1 MGRALNCTYEVVAG
15 PAEHTIRDEPHPSC
29 PNDISARERAAFGEG
44 VPGVTT
50 NTYLVTITRPA
61 PNVVPPAHALA
72 CPLGHDSSLSF
83 NGVKMQGSLHVALPQ
98 FPARFS
104 LAPPGIPP
112 ESHVALLSLGVGR
125 FQLSDAA
132 LGELDMKL
140 YASLCCS

>member
-1 MGRALNCTYEVVAG
+1 MGRALNCTYEIIVG
-15 PAEHTIRDEPHPSC
+15 PAEYTTRDGSDPSC
-29 PNDISARERAAFGEG
+29 SSDIYTQEHEAVEEG

-50 NTYLVTITRPA
+50 STSLVTITRPA

-112 ESHVALLSLGVGR
+112 ESHVALLSLGAGR

-140 YASLCCS
+140 YASLRCP